1 MSRMPHR
8 DDPRDPWSNDEVS
21 PLYAPTIDEPHVPEV
36 DVTDNPVVHELLD
49 ADGNV
54 IRQWTERPPF
64 GFQVPS

>member
-1 MSRMPHR
+1 MTRIPHR
-8 DDPRDPWSNDEVS
+8 DDPREPWTDEDIS
-21 PLYAPTIDEPHVPEV
+21 PLYIPSRDVPNAPEFT
-36 DVTDNPVVHELLD
+36 VTENPVVAELLD